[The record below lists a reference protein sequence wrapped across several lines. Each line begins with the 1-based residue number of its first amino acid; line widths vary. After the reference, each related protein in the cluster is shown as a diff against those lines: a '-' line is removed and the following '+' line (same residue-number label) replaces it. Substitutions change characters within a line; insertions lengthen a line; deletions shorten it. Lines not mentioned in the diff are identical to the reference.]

1 MTYMTEGIFEITSKT
16 RINDDTADNLDWAGL
31 AEAFD
36 RLLNNI

>member
-16 RINDDTADNLDWAGL
+16 RIDDDTDNLDWAGL